1 MLAAQSRRSILQ
13 RLVLVR
19 TGQVMSP
26 GDSWA
31 LLPFPSLMGMAEEE
45 VVPLRIPGRGWAP
58 PEATSEGIPR
68 QRGDVQ
74 GTEGHQKVSPPPP
87 HRQWPSRSP
96 GLPSSTPAI
105 SVQTS
110 LKGAPCFLA
119 TVTLGE

>member
-1 MLAAQSRRSILQ
+1 MPAAQFRRSVLQ

-31 LLPFPSLMGMAEEE
+31 LSPFPSLMGTAEEE
-45 VVPLRIPGRGWAP
+45 VVPFRIPGRGRAR
-58 PEATSEGIPR
+58 PEATGEGIPR

-74 GTEGHQKVSPPPP
+74 GTEGQQQVSRPPP
-87 HRQWPSRSP
+87 HRQWLSRSP

-105 SVQTS
+105 
-110 LKGAPCFLA
+110 
-119 TVTLGE
+119 